1 MRIKTFKAESMAEGM
16 RLVRESLGDDAVIL
30 STKEN
35 GPGSV
40 SLSAAIDDDLEQELE
55 AELLAESYPGIVFES
70 EPVPGMA
77 EQLWSPEAETLLSA
91 LDFHSVPSDLSERL
105 VRTALDSAES
115 DPAAAL
121 AAALTTHFTFEPLPK
136 APRRPCMLVGPPG
149 SGKTVTV
156 AKLAA
161 RAVLADLR
169 IQPMTT
175 DVIRAGGID
184 QLAAFTGMLKL
195 DLIAVESAPEIKRA
209 VMAIEKD
216 SSVII
221 DTAGINPFDDSELS
235 LLADY
240 IVASKAEPVL
250 VLPAGGDARELAD
263 IAEIFAG
270 LGVSRLICTR
280 VDVARR
286 LGSVLAAADAAN
298 LRLADFSVTPYV
310 GEGMHGVNPDA
321 LARLLVRDP
330 NQIRTRSD
338 FDRTEA

>member
-1 MRIKTFKAESMAEGM
+1 MRIKTFKAESMAAGM
-16 RLVRESLGDDAVIL
+16 RLVRQALGDDAIII
-30 STKEN
+30 STREN

-40 SLSAAIDDDLEQELE
+40 TLSAAIDDDLEQEL
-55 AELLAESYPGIVFES
+55 ATELLAESYSGAVFES
-70 EPVPGMA
+70 DPVPGIA
-77 EQLWSPEAETLLSA
+77 ERLWSAHAETMLSA
-91 LDFHSVPSDLSERL
+91 LEFHSVPSDLSERL
-105 VRTALDSAES
+105 VRTALDSGEA
-115 DPAAAL
+115 DPADAL
-121 AAALTTHFTFEPLPK
+121 AAALLTHFTFEPLAK

-161 RAVLADLR
+161 RAVMADLR

-175 DVIRAGGID
+175 DVVRAGGID

-195 DLIAVESAPEIKRA
+195 DLIAVESAAEIKRA
-209 VMAIEKD
+209 VSNIVND
-216 SSVII
+216 RSVVI
-221 DTAGINPFDDSELS
+221 DTAGINPFNDSELS

-240 IVASKAEPVL
+240 IVASKAEPIL

-263 IAEIFAG
+263 IAEIFAD

-286 LGSVLAAADAAN
+286 FGSVLAAADAAN

-310 GEGMHGVNPDA
+310 GEGMHGVDPVS